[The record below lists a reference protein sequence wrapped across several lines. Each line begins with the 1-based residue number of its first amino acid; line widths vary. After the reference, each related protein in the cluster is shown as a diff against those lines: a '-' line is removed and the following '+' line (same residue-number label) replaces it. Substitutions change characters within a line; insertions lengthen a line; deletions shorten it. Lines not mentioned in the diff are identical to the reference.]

1 MRTCVLSQV
10 ILPVK
15 TWRKLEALEEV
26 LNAIGALT
34 FSTLVAH
41 VLLLSAVNHVVQR
54 QLFLALERLHANLR
68 MKLRQ
73 IKSLQPLRGLT
84 LQA

>member
-10 ILPVK
+10 IFPVK
-15 TWRKLEALEEV
+15 TWRELEELEGL
-26 LNAIGALT
+26 LNAEEGLT

-54 QLFLALERLHANLR
+54 
-68 MKLRQ
+68 
-73 IKSLQPLRGLT
+73 
-84 LQA
+84 

>member
-10 ILPVK
+10 IFPVK
-15 TWRKLEALEEV
+15 TWRELEALEGV
-26 LNAIGALT
+26 SNAEKALT

-54 QLFLALERLHANLR
+54 QLLLALERLHANLR
-68 MKLRQ
+68 TKLRQ
-73 IKSLQPLRGLT
+73 IKSLQPLCGLT